1 MSFAV
6 AGTVP
11 EPFVHCDNRGLVLS
25 SGGRCVALVGGA
37 QLMWAAETLDIIAQ
51 DGRATRSQHE
61 RVLGGFRPEGGG
73 GSVVLFGG
81 ERGLLV
87 SVELSSAAFDGLR
100 RALGESQPRRHDR

>member
-1 MSFAV
+1 VSFAV

-11 EPFVHCDNRGLVLS
+11 EPFAHCDNRGLVLS
-25 SGGRCVALVGGA
+25 SGGRCIAFVGGA
-37 QLMWAAETLDIIAQ
+37 QLMWAAETLEIIKQ

-61 RVLGGFRPEGGG
+61 RVLGGFHPEGGG
-73 GSVVLFGG
+73 GAVVLFGG

-87 SVELSSAAFDGLR
+87 SLQLSATAFDGLR

>member
-1 MSFAV
+1 MSFA
-6 AGTVP
+6 APGTVP

-25 SGGRCVALVGGA
+25 SGGRCVAIVGGS

-61 RVLGGFRPEGGG
+61 RVLGGFRPDGGG
-73 GSVVLFGG
+73 GSVILFGG

-87 SVELSSAAFDGLR
+87 SVQLSVEAFEGLR
-100 RALGESQPRRHDR
+100 HALGESQPRRHDR